1 MKIIISCS
9 PTLQLIPRNQSGSIN
24 TKSDKCLIWVEVN
37 KPLFLCPGSSVRTS
51 RLLVSAQL
59 KETFLLSQLWKED
72 ISKENTFCNH
82 IGIHWQ
88 WVRWHIVKKQQQ
100 INVLKLTSLFY
111 FPERACPV
119 AAGSGSRAPV
129 GFLLVGQQA
138 SLSSHS
144 APSLPQL
151 HSPSPASL
159 FAQDCEMQN
168 NGLLS
173 KEPTCLVSVKTDS
186 ETCKYFFLPEQ
197 DQNCGYVHLR
207 HM

>member
-88 WVRWHIVKKQQQ
+88 WVRWHIVKKTTTDKC
-100 INVLKLTSLFY
+100 IKTDISVLFSWEGMSRRSRKRFSGTGGISSGRTTGFSLFPLCS
-111 FPERACPV
+111 F
-119 AAGSGSRAPV
+119 
-129 GFLLVGQQA
+129 
-138 SLSSHS
+138 
-144 APSLPQL
+144 
-151 HSPSPASL
+151 SPSTSFSESCISFSTGLWDAKQWLVKQRTNLSRL
-159 FAQDCEMQN
+159 CENWQWN
-168 NGLLS
+168 L
-173 KEPTCLVSVKTDS
+173 
-186 ETCKYFFLPEQ
+186 
-197 DQNCGYVHLR
+197 
-207 HM
+207 